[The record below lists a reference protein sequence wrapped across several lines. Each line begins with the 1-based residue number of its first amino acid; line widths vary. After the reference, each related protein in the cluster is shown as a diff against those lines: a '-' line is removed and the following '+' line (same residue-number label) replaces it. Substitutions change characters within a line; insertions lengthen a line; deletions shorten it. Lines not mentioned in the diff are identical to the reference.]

1 MCRGFRSQRICDDQT
16 LQKCIK
22 STYVPINF
30 QYFKT
35 IIPGVVLA
43 LVFCLFSQGINNL
56 LAIEI
61 FGTPKSPISTV
72 LIAILLGILMGNAF
86 TPRPGMMV
94 GLDFTQQYILKLG
107 IIFLGIRLSF
117 EELIKFGSIAI
128 PLIII
133 CIVGVLILVK
143 LLIKKVPISSK
154 MSYLIAIGTSV
165 CGATA
170 IVATAPVINAKKSE
184 VAYAIANITLFG
196 VIAMIVYPYFAEW
209 YFDNDALKT
218 GLFLGTSIHETSQ
231 VAAAGLIYD
240 QQFNSPETLNVAT
253 VTKLIRNTFLVI
265 LIPLFAFLYNRGE
278 LKGQNYSILSIFP
291 YFVIGFI
298 GMIIVRNIGD
308 QIFTT
313 DNDSYVVWTSLIGY
327 LKTLATVFL
336 TMAMAAVGI
345 SINLSELKSMGYKPF
360 VVGLIAAIT
369 VGFISLIYIET
380 LIKFI

>member
-1 MCRGFRSQRICDDQT
+1 M
-16 LQKCIK
+16 
-22 STYVPINF
+22 PINF

-128 PLIII
+128 PLIICCVI
-133 CIVGVLILVK
+133 GVLILVK

-196 VIAMIVYPYFAEW
+196 VIAMIVYPYFVNI
-209 YFDNDALKT
+209 YFYGAPMQA
-218 GLFLGTSIHETSQ
+218 GLFLGTAIH
-231 VAAAGLIYD
+231 
-240 QQFNSPETLNVAT
+240 
-253 VTKLIRNTFLVI
+253 
-265 LIPLFAFLYNRGE
+265 
-278 LKGQNYSILSIFP
+278 
-291 YFVIGFI
+291 
-298 GMIIVRNIGD
+298 
-308 QIFTT
+308 
-313 DNDSYVVWTSLIGY
+313 
-327 LKTLATVFL
+327 
-336 TMAMAAVGI
+336 
-345 SINLSELKSMGYKPF
+345 
-360 VVGLIAAIT
+360 
-369 VGFISLIYIET
+369 
-380 LIKFI
+380 